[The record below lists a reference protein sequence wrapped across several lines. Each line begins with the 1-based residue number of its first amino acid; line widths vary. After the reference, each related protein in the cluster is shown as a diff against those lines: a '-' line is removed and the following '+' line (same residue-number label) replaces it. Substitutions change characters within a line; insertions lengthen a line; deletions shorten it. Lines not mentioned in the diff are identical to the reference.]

1 MVRTTL
7 KITER
12 REKFVTK
19 IARGRTTT
27 HIRVEKELL
36 AKLRADRRRNEKTDS
51 EVIAR
56 LMETQKRVDV
66 IGLKNGV

>member
-1 MVRTTL
+1 M
-7 KITER
+7 
-12 REKFVTK
+12 TK

-27 HIRVEKELL
+27 HVRVEKELL
-36 AKLRADRRRNEKTDS
+36 AKLRAERRHGEKTDS

-66 IGLKNGV
+66 IGLKTTGETK